1 MGRDAAEVLR
11 EALALP
17 SEERAALVESLIAS
31 LDDAADDGVEQAW
44 NEEIDRRVQ
53 QIDSGTIPLIPPEAA
68 RHRLRSRLD
77 R

>member
-1 MGRDAAEVLR
+1 MGRDVAEVLR

-44 NEEIDRRVQ
+44 NEEIDHRIQ
-53 QIDSGTIPLIPPEAA
+53 QIDRGDISLIPLEAA
-68 RHRLRSRLD
+68 RRRLRSRLD